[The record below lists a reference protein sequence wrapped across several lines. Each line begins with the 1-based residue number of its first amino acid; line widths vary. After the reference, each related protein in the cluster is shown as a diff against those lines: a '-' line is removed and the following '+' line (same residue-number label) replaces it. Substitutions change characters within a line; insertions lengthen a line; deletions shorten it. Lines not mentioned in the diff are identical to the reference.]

1 MNNEFRDF
9 LLHWEGTKRLES
21 FISEQYFQKSVENY
35 FGREFTSFD
44 WFRCTYDYG
53 KKSIFV
59 RFLGRSYSMHMSRV
73 DIALIRELIDKK
85 ETVVIARYDESGEF
99 KAYKAVLKLESKK
112 IASSIFDSA
121 EKLLCQLS
129 QHNKL
134 KQSRPAKNKKPE
146 TDAAIITYLQKE
158 LSSQE
163 QSSLLLT
170 RRFIYEVLY
179 PAFHN
184 QPNDIDAVVLSK
196 GKIKFLEFKRKNP
209 AQSYFTTKLP
219 LSQVKS
225 ICKQIIDTEET
236 TDSNKLRT
244 TIRERL
250 TNSVGHIVFS
260 PSYGIDQSH
269 TKFIRWCH
277 SNNMCYYLIHLNA
290 GKMLS
295 SELINLHLNHLKTS
309 VNFSYREIRV
319 GDIDGFNFTIGEDS
333 GMNPYPRIQETI
345 RADKF
350 EKLEQSKTMDS
361 IFEMI
366 V

>member
-59 RFLGRSYSMHMSRV
+59 RFLGRNYSKNMSKA
-73 DIALIRELIDKK
+73 DIALIREFIEKK

-99 KAYKAVLKLESKK
+99 KAYKAKLNLENKK
-112 IASSIFDSA
+112 IGSSIFDDAA
-121 EKLLCQLS
+121 ELLCQLS
-129 QHNKL
+129 MHNNL
-134 KQSRPAKNKKPE
+134 KQSSPAKNKLAE
-146 TDAAIITYLQKE
+146 TDAGIVTYLQE
-158 LSSQE
+158 GLSSKE
-163 QSSLLLT
+163 QTSLLLT

-196 GKIKFLEFKRKNP
+196 GEIKFLEFKRKDP
-209 AQSYFTTKLP
+209 AQSYFTTRLP
-219 LSQVKS
+219 LTKVKS
-225 ICKQIIDTEET
+225 ICKQIIETEDT
-236 TDSNKLRT
+236 TDVGELRT

-250 TNSVGHIVFS
+250 KNSVGQAVFS

-277 SNNMCYYLIHLNA
+277 SNNMGYYLIHLNA
-290 GKMLS
+290 GKTLS
-295 SELINLHLNHLKTS
+295 SKFINLQLNHLTKPVS
-309 VNFSYREIRV
+309 FSYKQILS

-333 GMNPYPRIQETI
+333 GMNPYTRIQETI

-350 EKLEQSKTMDS
+350 KKLEQAKKMDS

-366 V
+366 K